1 MGPMKHATSITTCKH
16 ATARGFTLI
25 ELMVTIAIAGML
37 TAMAVPAFNNF
48 VLNDRD
54 IGQINSLVA
63 SFNYARN
70 EAIKVNN
77 GGVQVCTSTDG
88 LNCNGGTAW
97 NQGWIVRETL
107 PNALAP
113 TVLQYVPAFQ
123 AGNTVKVNVPT
134 ATEVTFSSTG
144 QVDAAITIQI
154 CDSRGGAYSRDVEVN
169 AVGRIASSTTPGFSA
184 SKAGLTCP
192 P

>member
-1 MGPMKHATSITTCKH
+1 MKYTTSTTLRLATD
-16 ATARGFTLI
+16 RGFTLI

-54 IGQINSLVA
+54 IGQVNSLVA
-63 SFNYARN
+63 SLNYARN

-77 GGVQVCTSTDG
+77 GGVQMCTSTDG

-97 NQGWIVRETL
+97 NQGWIVKETL
-107 PNALAP
+107 PNAAA
-113 TVLQYVPAFQ
+113 TVIQYIPPFGGA
-123 AGNTVKVNVPT
+123 NTVNVGAP
-134 ATEVTFSSTG
+134 AQTEVTFSSTG
-144 QVDAAITIQI
+144 LVDQSLQITI
-154 CDSRGGAYSRDVEVN
+154 CDSRGAGFARDVEVN
-169 AVGRIASSTTPGFSA
+169 ATGRVASSMTPGRSVSNGA
-184 SKAGLTCP
+184 LVCP

>member
-1 MGPMKHATSITTCKH
+1 MRLMKHTTSIALPRL

-25 ELMVTIAIAGML
+25 ELMVTIAIAGAL

-77 GGVQVCTSTDG
+77 GGVQVCTSSDG
-88 LNCNGGTAW
+88 QNCNGGTAW
-97 NQGWIVRETL
+97 NQGWIVVETL
-107 PNALAP
+107 PGAGGP
-113 TVLQYVPAFQ
+113 TVLQYVPAFA
-123 AGNTVKVNVPT
+123 AGNTVKVSGASP
-134 ATEVTFSSTG
+134 TEVTFSSTG
-144 QVDAAITIQI
+144 LVDAAIKVQI
-154 CDSRGGAYSRDVEVN
+154 CDSRGGAYSRNVEVN
-169 AVGRIASSTTPGFSA
+169 AIGRVASSTTAGYSA
-184 SKAGLTCP
+184 ANVALTCP
-192 P
+192 

>member
-1 MGPMKHATSITTCKH
+1 MKHATSIKLRRT
-16 ATARGFTLI
+16 AIARGFTLI

-54 IGQINSLVA
+54 VGQINSLVS

-77 GGVQVCTSTDG
+77 GGVQVCTSSDG

-97 NQGWIVRETL
+97 NQGWIVQETL
-107 PNALAP
+107 PNSAP
-113 TVLQYVPAFQ
+113 TVLQYVPPFA
-123 AGNTVKVNVPT
+123 AGNTVKVSGSGT
-134 ATEVTFSSTG
+134 QTEVTFSSTG
-144 QVDAAITIQI
+144 LVDASLTIQI

-169 AVGRIASSTTPGFSA
+169 ATGRVAASQTPGKSVSGA
-184 SKAGLTCP
+184 VLGCP
-192 P
+192 

>member
-1 MGPMKHATSITTCKH
+1 MNPMKYATSITTGKS

-63 SFNYARN
+63 SLNYARS

-77 GGVQVCTSTDG
+77 GGVQVCTSSDG
-88 LNCNGGTAW
+88 VTCNGGTSW
-97 NQGWIVRETL
+97 NNGWIVKETL
-107 PNALAP
+107 AGAA
-113 TVLQYVPAFQ
+113 TVVQYVPAF
-123 AGNTVKVNVPT
+123 AGSNTVKVAGTTP
-134 ATEVTFSSTG
+134 TEVTFSSTG
-144 QVDAAITIQI
+144 LVDAWLTVQI

-169 AVGRIASSTTPGFSA
+169 ATGRIAASQTPGKSVSGA
-184 SKAGLTCP
+184 ALSCP
-192 P
+192 

>member
-1 MGPMKHATSITTCKH
+1 MKHATSITTGRF
-16 ATARGFTLI
+16 AAARGFTLI

-77 GGVQVCTSTDG
+77 GGVQVCTSSDG
-88 LNCNGGTAW
+88 QNCNGGTAW

-107 PNALAP
+107 PNAPAA
-113 TVLQYVPAFQ
+113 TILQYVPAFEG
-123 AGNTVKVNVPT
+123 ANTVKLPT
-134 ATEVTFSSTG
+134 QTEVTFSSTG
-144 QVDAAITIQI
+144 LVDAAITIQI
-154 CDSRGGAYSRDVEVN
+154 CDTRGGAYSRDVEVN
-169 AVGRIASSTTPGFSA
+169 ATGRIASSTTPGYSA
-184 SKAGLTCP
+184 ARALLTCP
-192 P
+192 

>member
-1 MGPMKHATSITTCKH
+1 MKHTTSIRLRRL
-16 ATARGFTLI
+16 ASARGFTLI

-54 IGQINSLVA
+54 IGQVNSLVA

-88 LNCNGGTAW
+88 QHCNGGTAW
-97 NQGWIVRETL
+97 NQGWIVLETL
-107 PNALAP
+107 PNAASA
-113 TVLQYVPAFQ
+113 TVLQWIPAFTG
-123 AGNTVKVNVPT
+123 GNTIQVGAPT
-134 ATEVTFSSTG
+134 QTEVTFSSTG
-144 QVDAAITIQI
+144 LVDQPLQLTI
-154 CDSRGGAYSRDVEVN
+154 CDSRGAAYARDVEVN
-169 AVGRIASSTTPGFSA
+169 ATGRIASSTTPGTPA
-184 SKAGLTCP
+184 TRTGPALTCP
-192 P
+192 AP

>member
-1 MGPMKHATSITTCKH
+1 MRHTTSITICRL

-77 GGVQVCTSTDG
+77 GGVKVCTSSDG
-88 LNCNGGTAW
+88 QNCNGGTAW
-97 NQGWIVRETL
+97 NQGWIVVETL
-107 PNALAP
+107 PNAGGP
-113 TVLQYVPAFQ
+113 TVLQYVPAFA
-123 AGNTVKVNVPT
+123 AGNTVKVGAPT
-134 ATEVTFSSTG
+134 QTEVTFSSTG
-144 QVDAAITIQI
+144 LVDQSVKIQI
-154 CDSRGGAYSRDVEVN
+154 CDSRGGAHARDVEVN
-169 AVGRIASSTTPGFSA
+169 AVGRVASSTTPGYSA
-184 SKAGLTCP
+184 SNAALTCP
-192 P
+192 

>member
-1 MGPMKHATSITTCKH
+1 MKHTTSIRTRRL
-16 ATARGFTLI
+16 AIARGFTLI
-25 ELMVTIAIAGML
+25 ELMVTIAIASML

-70 EAIKVNN
+70 EAIKLNN

-97 NQGWIVRETL
+97 NNGWIVKETL
-107 PNALAP
+107 PGAAAATVVQYIPAFGGANTVNVGAP
-113 TVLQYVPAFQ
+113 TQ
-123 AGNTVKVNVPT
+123 
-134 ATEVTFSSTG
+134 TEVTFSSTG
-144 QVDAAITIQI
+144 LVDQSLTITV
-154 CDSRGGAYSRDVEVN
+154 CDSRGSGFARDVEVN
-169 AVGRIASSTTPGFSA
+169 TTGRVASSITPGRSVSNA
-184 SKAGLTCP
+184 ALTCP

>member
-1 MGPMKHATSITTCKH
+1 MRYTNSITICQL

-77 GGVQVCTSTDG
+77 GGVQVCTSSDG

-97 NQGWIVRETL
+97 NQGWIVLETL
-107 PNALAP
+107 PNAGGP
-113 TVLQYVPAFQ
+113 TVLQYVPAF
-123 AGNTVKVNVPT
+123 AGGNNVYVGAPT
-134 ATEVTFSSTG
+134 QTEITFSSTG
-144 QVDAAITIQI
+144 LVDQSIQITI
-154 CDSRGGAYSRDVEVN
+154 CDSRGPAYARDVEVN
-169 AVGRIASSTTPGFSA
+169 ATGRIASSTTPGHSA
-184 SKAGLTCP
+184 ARAPLACS
-192 P
+192 

>member
-1 MGPMKHATSITTCKH
+1 MKHTTSIRIRRL
-16 ATARGFTLI
+16 ASARGFTLI

-70 EAIKVNN
+70 EAIKLNS
-77 GGVQVCTSTDG
+77 GGVQVCTSSDG
-88 LNCNGGTAW
+88 QNCNGGTAW

-107 PNALAP
+107 PNAAAA
-113 TVLQYVPAFQ
+113 TVLQYVPAFA
-123 AGNTVKVNVPT
+123 AGNTVKVGGSAP
-134 ATEVTFSSTG
+134 TEVTFSSTG
-144 QVDAAITIQI
+144 MVDAGLTIQI
-154 CDSRGGAYSRDVEVN
+154 CDSRGGAFSRDVEVN
-169 AVGRIASSTTPGFSA
+169 TTGRIASSTTPGYSA
-184 SKAGLTCP
+184 ARAALTCP
-192 P
+192 

>member
-1 MGPMKHATSITTCKH
+1 MKDTISITTRRI
-16 ATARGFTLI
+16 AAARGFTLI

-70 EAIKVNN
+70 EAIKLNN
-77 GGVQVCTSTDG
+77 GGVQVCTSSDG

-97 NQGWIVRETL
+97 NLGWIVKETI
-107 PNALAP
+107 PGAP
-113 TVLQYVPAFQ
+113 AATVLQYVPAFQ
-123 AGNTVKVNVPT
+123 GGNTVHVGPLTNP
-134 ATEVTFSSTG
+134 EVTFSSTG
-144 QVDAAITIQI
+144 LVDAALTVQI

-169 AVGRIASSTTPGFSA
+169 ATGRIASSSTPGFSVSRA
-184 SKAGLTCP
+184 NLNCP
-192 P
+192 

>member
-1 MGPMKHATSITTCKH
+1 MRYTKPITICQL
-16 ATARGFTLI
+16 ASARGFTLI

-70 EAIKVNN
+70 EAIKVNS
-77 GGVQVCTSTDG
+77 GGVQVCTSSDG

-97 NQGWIVRETL
+97 NQGWIVQETL
-107 PNALAP
+107 PNAAGP
-113 TVLQYVPAFQ
+113 TVLQYVPAF
-123 AGNTVKVNVPT
+123 GGSNTVKVT
-134 ATEVTFSSTG
+134 GATQTEVTFSSTG
-144 QVDAAITIQI
+144 LVDAPITIQI
-154 CDSRGGAYSRDVEVN
+154 CDSRGGADSRDVEVN
-169 AVGRIASSTTPGFSA
+169 ATGRVASSSIPGHSVSNA
-184 SKAGLTCP
+184 VLTCP
-192 P
+192 